1 MGVLKRMGH
10 ADASRLGTSRAAA
23 RLLVATVLVI
33 AGAARGAGGTGT
45 GTAIAVVVGRG
56 QAAMTPLSP
65 ALVAGIFARKR
76 QLWRDR
82 SPIVPVNLPASNPLR
97 RSFSRWIFDRTPEQM
112 QDYWNDQYFHG
123 VVPPPVL
130 ASEEA
135 VLRFVAATP
144 GAIGYVSAC
153 VVDRRVEVLAVVQPP
168 DGAAPCSH

>member
-1 MGVLKRMGH
+1 MGVLSRMRQTDSARRCARRGWASLLLATLLVMGGTTPR
-10 ADASRLGTSRAAA
+10 ADA
-23 RLLVATVLVI
+23 
-33 AGAARGAGGTGT
+33 TGNDA
-45 GTAIAVVVGRG
+45 AIAVVVGRG
-56 QAAMTPLSP
+56 QTESTPLSQ

-82 SPIVPVNLPASNPLR
+82 SSILPVNLPASHPLR
-97 RSFSRWIFDRTPEQM
+97 RNFSRWVFDKTPEEM

-135 VLRFVAATP
+135 ILRFVAATP
-144 GAIGYVSAC
+144 GAIGYVSLC

-168 DGAAPCSH
+168 DGAAPCAR